1 MFIPLKN
8 GINRY
13 WFIAIYSGFSHWK
26 WWFSIVYV
34 NVYQRVSI
42 TIISINILQCPA
54 SDIWRLSQMF
64 QIFPSNYCWYMTSS
78 YFNWWHEGGPFL
90 MGNLP
95 SLAGEINQLRVVL
108 STRCLSQIKN
118 LLRRFPFFCWLYR
131 VPDWFSLLL
140 ATFQFFFLLRFHLL

>member
-1 MFIPLKN
+1 MVIFH
-8 GINRY
+8 
-13 WFIAIYSGFSHWK
+13 S
-26 WWFSIVYV
+26 YV

-140 ATFQFFFLLRFHLL
+140 ATFQFFSFLDSIYCNLSFLSFYQWSIVKIPEFLLIYS

>member
-1 MFIPLKN
+1 MVYLLKMVDMSMAMLN
-8 GINRY
+8 
-13 WFIAIYSGFSHWK
+13 SQM
-26 WWFSIVYV
+26 V
-34 NVYQRVSI
+34 
-42 TIISINILQCPA
+42 TLISINILQCPA

-95 SLAGEINQLRVVL
+95 
-108 STRCLSQIKN
+108 TRCLSQIKN

-140 ATFQFFFLLRFHLL
+140 AAFQFFSFLDSIYWTVYNLSFLSFYQWSIVKIPEFLLIYS